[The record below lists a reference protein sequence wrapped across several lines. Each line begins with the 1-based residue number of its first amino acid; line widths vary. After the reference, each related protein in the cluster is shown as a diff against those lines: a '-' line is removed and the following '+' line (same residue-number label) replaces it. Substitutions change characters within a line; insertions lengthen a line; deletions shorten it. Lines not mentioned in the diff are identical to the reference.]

1 MKSKTINF
9 YIYFTLVVF
18 FINKFI
24 TLIFLH
30 ISFFRICCN
39 VLQDV
44 ILASVH
50 KAFTVFVFHEANGVY
65 PRVH

>member
-1 MKSKTINF
+1 MKNKTINF
-9 YIYFTLVVF
+9 YIYFILVTF
-18 FINKFI
+18 FINKFV

-44 ILASVH
+44 ILANVH
-50 KAFTVFVFHEANGVY
+50 KAFTVFVVREANGVY
-65 PRVH
+65 LRVH